1 MTALQSILSQFR
13 EMTLTER
20 DKGTSFENLMVQ
32 YFKTEPFYKEQYSE
46 VLSYSDWVDRY
57 GTDLNISTKKDTGI
71 DLVAITTDGEFH
83 AIQCKNYSPDRTIG
97 KSDIDSFFTAS
108 GKTYFSHRIIVTTT
122 DKWTDNAQDSL
133 ENQHPPVSRI
143 DLHNLEN
150 SVIDWSQYQE
160 DTKPVLKAQKQ
171 LREHQIDALNAAV
184 NGLKTADRGK
194 LIMACGTG
202 KTFTSLKIAET
213 MAGKGKRVL
222 FLVPSLSLLGQTL
235 TEWTQESAI
244 PLKSFAVCS
253 DSDVGKR
260 RGKDDDRVIA
270 GISDLQYPATT
281 NAASLQTHMADHHS
295 GDAMTIVFSTYHSI
309 GVLNEAQTTGTNPIP
324 AFDLIVCDEAHRTT
338 GATFDGEEESAFV
351 RVHDNSYIQGNK
363 RLYMTATPRIYGD
376 DAKNTENVT
385 LCSMD
390 DRSLYGEELY
400 VITFSEAVARKLL
413 VDYKVI
419 VLAVEESHVNR
430 RLQGLLKDADN
441 SLKVDDAAKIVG
453 CWKALSKQ
461 GLIETMGQ
469 EPDPMKRAVAFCQV
483 IEKEYKGKNH
493 KVSSKLIS
501 EMFGAVVSQY
511 QEAEIAAV
519 RNKDP
524 DAMLDQALTMTC
536 EAEHV
541 DGGMNASEK
550 EAKLEWLKATTED
563 NTCRI
568 LSNVRC
574 LSEGVDV
581 PALDAVLFLTP
592 RSSQVDVVQSV
603 GRVMRTVKDKDGNDL
618 KQLGYVILP
627 VVIPAGVEPEEA
639 LNNNETYRV
648 VWQVLNALRSHDDR
662 FDAMINKLEFNGSMP
677 SKMEVVAV
685 ADKVTPKAT
694 KKSAKERKA
703 GRARGGRSIGSNEP
717 NPNHQQAELVFEV
730 GDIERALYAK
740 IVKKCGNRHH
750 WEDWANDIAKI
761 ANTHIDRI
769 KAILENSDN
778 TAEIT
783 AFEYF
788 AKEIRDDLN
797 NAISDADIIEML
809 AQHLITK
816 PVFDA
821 LFEGYNFTQH
831 NPMSIAMQTV
841 TEQLDAHNIGKE
853 ASTLRSF
860 YESVKMRAAGIESA
874 EGKQRII
881 VELYDKFFKNA
892 FPRMTDRLGIV
903 YTPVE
908 VVDFIIHSI
917 EDALKA
923 EFGKSMAD
931 ENVHIIDPFTGT
943 GTFVTRLLQSGLIPK
958 DRLPHK
964 YKHELHANELVLL
977 AYYIAAINIEATYHG
992 IMNDNVTGLEE
1003 SDQIFE
1009 VPYEPFNGV
1018 CLTDTF
1024 QMYESEDMI
1033 DELLVEN
1040 SSRRKRQKELDIRV
1054 IMGNPPYSIGQSSEN
1069 DNNANVSYPKLDER
1083 IRSTYA
1089 AQSTATLSKG
1099 LYDSYI
1105 RAIRWASDRI
1115 GDAGVI
1121 GFVTNGGF
1129 LEANTTDGL
1138 RKCLAEEFSSIHVF
1152 HLRGNQ
1158 RTSGD
1163 LSRREGGK
1171 IFDSGSRA
1179 PIAITLMVKNPEA
1192 KEHGRILFHD
1202 IGDYLSRTEKL
1213 EMVANY
1219 ASLKGI
1225 PSWKQIIPD
1234 RYGDWLRQRND
1245 GFADHIVLGDKK
1257 GDGPRLFDNFSLGVV
1272 TARDAWAYNAS
1283 KLNLIRNM
1291 SGMIDFYNAELERF
1305 NSVYSGLDTKAR
1317 QAQVDGFINADPT
1330 SISWTRSLKS
1340 ELAKGRSFKFEEKSV
1355 VISLYRP
1362 FSKQWMYFNKNFN
1375 EMPSQMS
1382 RLFPK
1387 GKSENRVICLPS
1399 RDESGFSA
1407 LMAGQV
1413 TDFNLAPGKGGYQ
1426 CFPLYLYD
1434 EKAQAPDS
1442 SCGDLFADTEQG
1454 SDEIGLRR
1462 RDAITDEGLVH
1473 FQEAHPEEQIT
1484 KEDLFYYVYGI
1495 LHSEDYRTHF
1505 SDNLSKELPRIPRVK
1520 KTTDFWAFSRAGR
1533 DLAELHLNYETIE
1546 KYPLNIQAKDNLVDE
1561 DYRVTKMKFGRKRCE
1576 KTGKNINDL
1585 STVIYNGKITMTGI
1599 PDEAWDYVVNGK
1611 AALNWVMERQAVTTH
1626 KASGIVNDANDWAIE
1641 TMGNPKYPLELFQ
1654 RVVTVSLRTQEIV
1667 RSLPKLEV
1675 L

>member
-1 MTALQSILSQFR
+1 
-13 EMTLTER
+13 
-20 DKGTSFENLMVQ
+20 
-32 YFKTEPFYKEQYSE
+32 
-46 VLSYSDWVDRY
+46 
-57 GTDLNISTKKDTGI
+57 
-71 DLVAITTDGEFH
+71 
-83 AIQCKNYSPDRTIG
+83 
-97 KSDIDSFFTAS
+97 
-108 GKTYFSHRIIVTTT
+108 
-122 DKWTDNAQDSL
+122 
-133 ENQHPPVSRI
+133 
-143 DLHNLEN
+143 
-150 SVIDWSQYQE
+150 
-160 DTKPVLKAQKQ
+160 
-171 LREHQIDALNAAV
+171 
-184 NGLKTADRGK
+184 
-194 LIMACGTG
+194 
-202 KTFTSLKIAET
+202 
-213 MAGKGKRVL
+213 
-222 FLVPSLSLLGQTL
+222 
-235 TEWTQESAI
+235 
-244 PLKSFAVCS
+244 
-253 DSDVGKR
+253 
-260 RGKDDDRVIA
+260 
-270 GISDLQYPATT
+270 
-281 NAASLQTHMADHHS
+281 
-295 GDAMTIVFSTYHSI
+295 
-309 GVLNEAQTTGTNPIP
+309 
-324 AFDLIVCDEAHRTT
+324 
-338 GATFDGEEESAFV
+338 
-351 RVHDNSYIQGNK
+351 
-363 RLYMTATPRIYGD
+363 
-376 DAKNTENVT
+376 
-385 LCSMD
+385 
-390 DRSLYGEELY
+390 
-400 VITFSEAVARKLL
+400 
-413 VDYKVI
+413 
-419 VLAVEESHVNR
+419 
-430 RLQGLLKDADN
+430 
-441 SLKVDDAAKIVG
+441 
-453 CWKALSKQ
+453 
-461 GLIETMGQ
+461 
-469 EPDPMKRAVAFCQV
+469 
-483 IEKEYKGKNH
+483 
-493 KVSSKLIS
+493 
-501 EMFGAVVSQY
+501 
-511 QEAEIAAV
+511 
-519 RNKDP
+519 
-524 DAMLDQALTMTC
+524 MTC

-603 GRVMRTVKDKDGNDL
+603 GRVMRTVKDKNGNDL

-627 VVIPAGVEPEEA
+627 VVIPAGIEPEEA

-694 KKSAKERKA
+694 KKSTKERKA
-703 GRARGGRSIGSNEP
+703 SRARGGRSIGSNEP

-769 KAILENSDN
+769 RAILEDESHIE
-778 TAEIT
+778 EIA
-783 AFEYF
+783 AFNAF
-788 AKEIRDDLN
+788 ANELRDDLN
-797 NAISDADIIEML
+797 NSIPDEEIIEML

-821 LFEGYNFTQH
+821 LFEEYSFARH
-831 NPMSIAMQTV
+831 NPMSQAMQQV
-841 TEQLDAHNIGKE
+841 LDKLHEHSLDKE
-853 ASTLRSF
+853 RSTLESF
-860 YESVKMRAAGIESA
+860 YESVKLRAEGINSA

-881 VELYDKFFKNA
+881 VELYDKFFRNA

-908 VVDFIIHSI
+908 VVDFIIQSI
-917 EDALKA
+917 ENVLTA

-992 IMNDNVTGLEE
+992 IMNDNVTGQEE

-1009 VPYEPFNGV
+1009 IPYEPFNGI

-1033 DELLVEN
+1033 DALLVEN

-1054 IMGNPPYSIGQSSEN
+1054 IMGNPPYSIGQLSEN

-1083 IRSTYA
+1083 IRTTYA
-1089 AQSTATLSKG
+1089 ARSKATLSKG

-1129 LEANTTDGL
+1129 LEASTTDGL
-1138 RKCLAEEFSSIHVF
+1138 RMCLTEEFSSIHVF

-1158 RTSGD
+1158 RTSGE

-1179 PIAITLMVKNPEA
+1179 PIAISLLVKNPEA
-1192 KEHGRILFHD
+1192 AEQGRILFHD

-1213 EMVANY
+1213 EMIANY

-1225 PSWKQIIPD
+1225 PSWQRIIPD
-1234 RYGDWLRQRND
+1234 QHGDWLNQRD
-1245 GFADHIVLGDKK
+1245 DSFSEHIVLGDKK
-1257 GDGPRLFDNFSLGVV
+1257 GDEPKLFDNYSQGVL
-1272 TARDAWAYNAS
+1272 TARDSWAYNAS
-1283 KLNLIRNM
+1283 KVNLTENM
-1291 SGMIDFYNAELERF
+1291 SGMIDFYNAELVRF
-1305 NSVYSGLDTKAR
+1305 NSAHSGLDTKAR
-1317 QAQVDGFINADPT
+1317 LAKIDGFISTDPT
-1330 SISWTRSLKS
+1330 RISWTRALKQD
-1340 ELAKGRSFKFEEKSV
+1340 LAKNKSFAYEASS
-1355 VISLYRP
+1355 ITTSLYRP
-1362 FSKQWMYFNKNFN
+1362 FTKQWLYFNRTFN
-1375 EMPSQMS
+1375 EMVYQMP
-1382 RLFPK
+1382 RIFPEP
-1387 GKSENRVICLPS
+1387 GVENTVICVAGT
-1399 RDESGFSA
+1399 SGKNIFSA
-1407 LMAGQV
+1407 VISNV
-1413 TDFNLAPGKGGYQ
+1413 TPNYDNLAKGQ

-1434 EKAQAPDS
+1434 EQAQKQKGND
-1442 SCGDLFADTEQG
+1442 DLFAETEQV
-1454 SDEIGLRR
+1454 SDERRLKR
-1462 RDAITDEGLVH
+1462 RDAITDEGLAH
-1473 FQEAHPEEQIT
+1473 FQKAYLDEQIS

-1495 LHSEDYRTHF
+1495 LHSEDYRTRF
-1505 SDNLSKELPRIPRVK
+1505 ADNLSKELPRIPKVK
-1520 KTTDFWAFSRAGR
+1520 QSADFWAFSKAGR
-1533 DLAELHLNYETIE
+1533 DLADLHLNYETVE
-1546 KYPLNIQAKDNLVDE
+1546 KYPLNIQAKGNLVDE
-1561 DYRVTKMKFGRKRCE
+1561 DYRVTKMKFGKKHCE
-1576 KTGKNINDL
+1576 ETGKSINDR
-1585 STVIYNGKITMTGI
+1585 SIVIYNNKITVTGI
-1599 PDEAWDYVVNGK
+1599 PAETWDYVVNGK
-1611 AALNWVMERQAVTTH
+1611 AALSWVMERQAVTTH
-1626 KASGIVNDANDWAIE
+1626 KASGIVNDANDWATE